1 MRARH
6 LLRRL
11 GREQSAIAMTE
22 FALALPIVTTMLLSG
37 AEIANFVTV
46 KMRVSQMALHIADNA
61 ARMGSGAVG
70 AAKNISEAQIN
81 DVLTGAGMQAAELN
95 LYSNGRVILSQV
107 EAVNPLDA
115 TQGSRI
121 DWQRCRGTLVRTS
134 GYGVENEIKINGI
147 GPTGREVRAS
157 GSNLIQFAEV
167 HYTYKPLFSSRLVPA
182 TTITEIASMM
192 VRERRS
198 QPASMPNPEG
208 VTASTC
214 DRYTS
219 T

>member
-1 MRARH
+1 MRTRK

-11 GREQSAIAMTE
+11 RRDGSAIAMTE

-46 KMRVSQMALHIADNA
+46 RMRVSQIALHLADNA
-61 ARMGSGAVG
+61 ARMGTGAVG

-95 LYSNGRVILSQV
+95 LYTNGRVILSQV
-107 EAVNPLDA
+107 EAVNQLDPS
-115 TQGSRI
+115 QGSRI

-134 GYGVENEIKINGI
+134 SYGVENEIKINGV
-147 GPTGREVRAS
+147 GPTGREVRAA
-157 GSNLIQFAEV
+157 GANLVQFAEV
-167 HYTYKPLFSSRLVPA
+167 RYTYQPLFSSRLAP
-182 TTITEIASMM
+182 TLEITEIASMM

-214 DRYTS
+214 NRYTS
-219 T
+219 S